1 MLRKHSRGDLIGV
14 NLRSIMA
21 PIEGRGIGWYHQHQD
36 CCRLYED
43 RGIGWYHQHQDC
55 CLLYEDRGI
64 GGYHQHRDCCRLY
77 EDRSIGGYHQ
87 HRDCCRL
94 YEDRSIGARMGQAP
108 SLHTSLLRG
117 EARCFAA
124 FFAEFTLSP
133 FASLR
138 VNSAKGLWTRLRVTG
153 CLFAD
158 LTTILEA
165 LLSMLIS
172 KCLQQ
177 QSLILTKVI

>member
-1 MLRKHSRGDLIGV
+1 MDEPGKVLRKHSRGNLIGV

-21 PIEGRGIGWYHQHQD
+21 PIEGRGIGGYHQHRD

-55 CLLYEDRGI
+55 CRLYEDRGI

-77 EDRSIGGYHQ
+77 EDR
-87 HRDCCRL
+87 R
-94 YEDRSIGARMGQAP
+94 IGARMGQAP

-117 EARCFAA
+117 AARCFAA
-124 FFAEFTLSP
+124 PFAEFTLSP
-133 FASLR
+133 FATLR
-138 VNSAKGLWTRLRVTG
+138 VNSANGLRVTG
-153 CLFAD
+153 RLFAD